1 MDAATRPLQ
10 LLDGEAEDGEVG
22 HVAGFQMVAQLG
34 LDVGGAPEV
43 VGLVNQRWLK
53 ERGEHLLWG

>member
-1 MDAATRPLQ
+1 MPLQ

-34 LDVGGAPEV
+34 LDVGSAPEV

-53 ERGEHLLWG
+53 ERGEHLLGG